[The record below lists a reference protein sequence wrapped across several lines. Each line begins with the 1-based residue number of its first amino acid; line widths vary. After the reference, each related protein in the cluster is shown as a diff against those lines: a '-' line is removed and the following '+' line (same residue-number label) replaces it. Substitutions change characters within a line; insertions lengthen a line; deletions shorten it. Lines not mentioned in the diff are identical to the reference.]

1 MDPNLE
7 NEGAKGCYQIVKSNF
22 LESTRLT
29 MSSFLLLYGLL
40 VHPVEYLIGLIF
52 NCVFRITFTMILKA
66 QFKLIPIK
74 YTIGLTKSQYSK
86 RNDDIVKRVLSKS
99 FDFTI

>member
-1 MDPNLE
+1 
-7 NEGAKGCYQIVKSNF
+7 
-22 LESTRLT
+22 
-29 MSSFLLLYGLL
+29 
-40 VHPVEYLIGLIF
+40 
-52 NCVFRITFTMILKA
+52 MILKA